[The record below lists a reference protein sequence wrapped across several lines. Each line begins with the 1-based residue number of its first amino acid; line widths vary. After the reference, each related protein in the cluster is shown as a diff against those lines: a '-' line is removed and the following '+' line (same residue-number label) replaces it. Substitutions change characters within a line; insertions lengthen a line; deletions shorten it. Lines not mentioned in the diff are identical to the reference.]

1 MEQYIPKSAVV
12 AEIDRTL
19 EKLYKLLPDAS
30 KVENGCINVS
40 DVCNTGKYT
49 ALESFKDYVDSIEV
63 KEMDL
68 DSNIRTYLTNHF
80 NIYEDGVLQ
89 SKKSGLPLRTYDI
102 IKVAKHFFELGMR
115 ASNPL
120 TWEDVN
126 SINHLLFDIKEDY
139 DNGRLDKEEYYTE
152 VLKRFKAQKGE

>member
-1 MEQYIPKSAVV
+1 MEQYILKSALV
-12 AEIDRTL
+12 AEI
-19 EKLYKLLPDAS
+19 EKLVDK
-30 KVENGCINVS
+30 
-40 DVCNTGKYT
+40 GKYHEEYDCT
-49 ALESFKDYVDSIEV
+49 YRDGNNDALYALKEKVNSLEV
-63 KEMDL
+63 KEVDL

-152 VLKRFKAQKGE
+152 VLKRFKAQKGEKL